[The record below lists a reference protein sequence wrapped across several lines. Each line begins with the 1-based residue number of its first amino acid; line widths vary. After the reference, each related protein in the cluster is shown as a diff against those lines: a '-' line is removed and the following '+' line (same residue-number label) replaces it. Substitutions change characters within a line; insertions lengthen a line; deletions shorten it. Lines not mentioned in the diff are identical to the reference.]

1 MLAVIVDAMITLRG
15 HAAPFRTEHL
25 LGVPTILAS
34 LFLLRLP

>member
-1 MLAVIVDAMITLRG
+1 MMTLRG

-25 LGVPTILAS
+25 TGVPTIRIS

>member
-1 MLAVIVDAMITLRG
+1 MITLRG

-25 LGVPTILAS
+25 AGVLAILAS